1 MELIQA
7 SSNLESAFSNKPED
21 WHSINWRRVN
31 RNVREMQIKLVKF
44 CRAGDWRR
52 VKAMQRSLTRSF
64 SGRALAV
71 RRVTENQGKSTAG
84 VDGEL
89 WGTPE
94 LKWIAITRLKQHGYK
109 PKPLR
114 RVYIPKSNGKKRP
127 LGIPTMLDRAMQALH
142 LMALEPVAEVKADPN
157 SYGFRQGRSTADAM
171 GQLFVSLS
179 QKQSAKWVLDAD
191 IKGCFDNIS
200 HDWLIDNVLMNKS
213 MLQKW
218 LNSGVVFNGRFAHTE
233 TGTPQGGIISPT
245 LANLALNGLEI
256 GLKNH
261 LGEQFGKSRSLK
273 LKVNIVRYADDFVIT
288 SESKDLLE
296 TTVLPWIVQFLS
308 QRGLELSTEKT
319 RITHIDDGFDFLGWN
334 FRKYN
339 GKMFIKPSKRNAQAF
354 YKKLK
359 EVVRSNMAVK
369 QEVLIHQ
376 LNPILKGWA
385 NYHSPVVSKQ
395 TYSRLDNLLW
405 YCLWRWA
412 KRRHPNK
419 PKDWVYAKY
428 WHRLNDREVFSAP
441 VEQSDGKTSYL
452 SLYKLADTVIKRHV
466 KIKGE
471 YNPFDPEWES
481 YGEKRRNMC
490 LMNNIKHIKRQI
502 NLWYEQE
509 GLCALCRSPMTEESG
524 WHMHHIIHRVAGG
537 SDTMDNLVLLHP
549 NCHAQVHSKGL
560 FVGKVV

>member
-7 SSNLESAFSNKPED
+7 SSNLESAFSSKPED
-21 WHSINWRRVN
+21 WHSINWVRVN
-31 RNVREMQIKLVKF
+31 RNVKEMQIKLVKF
-44 CRAGDWRR
+44 CREGDWRT

-64 SGRALAV
+64 SGRCLAV
-71 RRVTENQGKSTAG
+71 RRVTENQGKNTAG

-89 WGTPE
+89 WKTPE
-94 LKWIAITRLKQHGYK
+94 LKWLAISRLKQHGYR

-142 LMALEPVAEVKADPN
+142 LMALEPIAEAKADPD

-179 QKQSAKWVLDAD
+179 NKHSANWVLDAD
-191 IKGCFDNIS
+191 IKGCFDNIR
-200 HDWLIDNVLMNKS
+200 HDWLIDNVPMNKS
-213 MLQKW
+213 ILQKW
-218 LNSGVVFNGRFAHTE
+218 LKSGVVFNGRFANTE
-233 TGTPQGGIISPT
+233 AGTPQGGIISPT
-245 LANLALNGLEI
+245 LANLTLDGLET

-261 LGEQFGKSRSLK
+261 LGELFGKTRSLK

-308 QRGLELSTEKT
+308 QRGLELSMEKT

-334 FRKYN
+334 FRKYA
-339 GKMFIKPSKRNAQAF
+339 GKMFIKPSKKNAQAF

-359 EVVRSNMAVK
+359 EVVKSNMAVK
-369 QEVLIHQ
+369 QEVLIYL

-385 NYHSPVVSKQ
+385 NYHSPVVAKQ

-419 PKDWVYAKY
+419 PKIWVRAKY
-428 WHRLNDREVFSAP
+428 WHRLNDREMFSAP
-441 VEQSDGKTSYL
+441 VEQADGKTSYL

-481 YGEKRRNMC
+481 YGEKRRNMR
-490 LMNNIKHIKRQI
+490 LMNNIKHIRKQV
-502 NLWYEQE
+502 NLWHEQD
-509 GLCALCRSPMTEESG
+509 GLCALCRLPLTEESG
-524 WHMHHIIHRVAGG
+524 WHMHHIIQRVAGG
-537 SDTMDNLVLLHP
+537 ADTMDNLVLLHP